1 MRRSPRLLSIAPPTV
16 PPGEG
21 SKPAETKGGKADC
34 EASEKGADAEGWPP
48 MEKPRDFDEV
58 WAIVTELRAIRDAPV
73 DTMGCHM
80 LTDSEAE
87 PEDRRFQ
94 LLVAVMLSSQ
104 TKDQE
109 NAKAMH
115 NLHAYLKGKGG
126 LTRKNLAGMEEKEL
140 DAQIRGV
147 GFHNTKTRNLIRVA
161 NLLEDRFHGKGRD
174 RAMVTR
180 PRKYYQVPDTMEGL
194 LSLPG
199 VGPKMA
205 VLVMEV
211 GHGRR
216 DAETPE
222 ATRQQLE
229 ARLPVEVWPDVNLLL
244 VGLGQMIQQRPFD
257 LLQRCIKCTDPV
269 AAFRL
274 VGRIGGNLKVIDKAT
289 GDSILDVAEAAK
301 CDEEL
306 LDYLKGRGR

>member
-1 MRRSPRLLSIAPPTV
+1 
-16 PPGEG
+16 
-21 SKPAETKGGKADC
+21 
-34 EASEKGADAEGWPP
+34 
-48 MEKPRDFDEV
+48 
-58 WAIVTELRAIRDAPV
+58 
-73 DTMGCHM
+73 MGCHM

-115 NLHAYLKGKGG
+115 NLHVYFKGKGG
-126 LTRKNLAGMEEKEL
+126 LTRKNLAAMEEKEL
-140 DAQIRGV
+140 DAQIKGV

-161 NLLEDRFHGKGRD
+161 NLLEDRFHGK
-174 RAMVTR
+174 
-180 PRKYYQVPDTMEGL
+180 VPDTMEGL

-216 DAETPE
+216 DAGICVDTHVHRIAAMLGWTKDAKTPE

-257 LLQRCIKCTDPV
+257 LLRRCIKCTDPV

-306 LDYLKGRGR
+306 SDYLKGRGVKEGHHNSSPAKATPSKRKRGERGGSARTRKGARNGPADSPSGFDEFTYSGE

>member
-1 MRRSPRLLSIAPPTV
+1 MRRSPRLLSIAPPAV
-16 PPGEG
+16 SPGEG
-21 SKPAETKGGKADC
+21 SKPAETKGNKADG
-34 EASEKGADAEGWPP
+34 EASEGKPGRRGRTGKDGPVG
-48 MEKPRDFDEV
+48 KPRDFDEV
-58 WAIVTELRAIRDAPV
+58 WATVTQLRAIRDAPV

-80 LTDSEAE
+80 LTDSEAA

-115 NLHAYLKGKGG
+115 NLHAYFKGKGG
-126 LTRKNLAGMEEKEL
+126 LTRKNLAAMEEREL
-140 DAQIRGV
+140 DAQIKGV

-161 NLLEDRFHGKGRD
+161 NLLEDRFHGK
-174 RAMVTR
+174 
-180 PRKYYQVPDTMEGL
+180 VPDTMEGL

-216 DAETPE
+216 DAGICVDTHVHRIAAMLGWTKDAKTPE

-289 GDSILDVAEAAK
+289 GD
-301 CDEEL
+301 
-306 LDYLKGRGR
+306 